1 MSSPETGGLLR
12 IAIKLMRL
20 FATKENNEYVNLNCP
35 FCLTKPL
42 LHSHRLTLFGWKY
55 RDFISLVNLI
65 ALYYQIRDDYM
76 TLQSD
81 EVSTLCI
88 CLLVA
93 RRLDHRD
100 TTMQVQIKERLR

>member
-1 MSSPETGGLLR
+1 
-12 IAIKLMRL
+12 MRL

-42 LHSHRLTLFGWKY
+42 LRSHRLTLFGWKY

-76 TLQSD
+76 NLQSE
-81 EVSTLCI
+81 EVGSLFLRSFR
-88 CLLVA
+88 LLDLTALNAVA
-93 RRLDHRD
+93 R
-100 TTMQVQIKERLR
+100 

>member
-1 MSSPETGGLLR
+1 M
-12 IAIKLMRL
+12 AIQLMKL
-20 FATKENNEYVNLNCP
+20 FATDHIDKYVNPACP
-35 FCLTKPL
+35 SSVTKSFN
-42 LHSHRLTLFGWKY
+42 HSVRIVLY
-55 RDFISLVNLI
+55 CRNVIPLVNLI

-76 TLQSD
+76 NLQSD

-100 TTMQVQIKERLR
+100 TTMQVQINERLR